1 MYSLLKLIQPI
12 IFITFMIPLLL
23 ILIIA
28 TAEMSTSIYT
38 PSLTSVAT
46 HFNISESL
54 AQWTVSINLLGLALS
69 GPIYGPWSD
78 CHGRR
83 TVLRIGMTL
92 FLLGSIFALFAN
104 SIEILLIA
112 RFIQGLGEGVAVVIA
127 FAIVRDLFDEKKS
140 AQVLSYMGMAIA
152 LSPGLAPILG
162 GFIAHTLG
170 WKMCFGVVSFA
181 AAVIIIFLFLLMP
194 ETLPENNRSPFSVK
208 TIAQGYLATIKN
220 TRFLKLALIPA
231 LMIGGLWAWM
241 AGLPLLFIGYL
252 GVPLKHYGYYGLS
265 SIIIYIIGTF
275 LNSKLVHKIALKK
288 LLFIGLCLALLSSIA
303 LLIAGY
309 IKIANPIFIQILNFP
324 FAFGLAFVLPNGTA
338 LAFSE
343 VKKGLGTS
351 SALLG
356 SLEMA
361 SGALSIFLVGQF
373 FHGTILSIAS
383 IMLGTSLLS
392 ISLFIILQ
400 KSCKPN
406 KLWK

>member
-1 MYSLLKLIQPI
+1 
-12 IFITFMIPLLL
+12 MIPLLL

-46 HFNISESL
+46 HFNISPAL

-83 TVLRIGMTL
+83 TVLRIGMGL
-92 FLLGSIFALFAN
+92 FLFGSIFALFAH

-112 RFIQGLGEGVAVVIA
+112 RFVQGLGEGVAVVIA
-127 FAIVRDLFDEKKS
+127 FAVVRDLFDEKKS

-162 GFIAHTLG
+162 GYIAHTLG

-181 AAVIIIFLFLLMP
+181 AAVLIIFLFLLMP
-194 ETLPENNRSPFSVK
+194 ETLPENNRIPFSFK
-208 TIAQGYLATIKN
+208 AITQGYLATLKN
-220 TRFLKLALIPA
+220 TNFLKLALIPA
-231 LMIGGLWAWM
+231 IMIGGLWAWM
-241 AGLPLLFIGYL
+241 AGLPLLFVGFL
-252 GVPLKHYGYYGLS
+252 GVPLQHYGYYGFS

-275 LNSKLVHKIALKK
+275 INSKCVHKISLRK
-288 LLFIGLCLALLSSIA
+288 LLFIGLCLSLFSSIS
-303 LLIAGY
+303 LFISGY
-309 IKIANPIFIQILNFP
+309 LKVANPIILQILNFP
-324 FAFGLAFVLPNGTA
+324 FAFGLAFILPNGTA

-361 SGALSIFLVGQF
+361 FGALSIFLLGQF
-373 FHGTILSIAS
+373 FQGTILSIAS
-383 IMLGTSLLS
+383 IMLGASFLS
-392 ISLFIILQ
+392 IILFIIDFLRLRTGI
-400 KSCKPN
+400 SLTP
-406 KLWK
+406 